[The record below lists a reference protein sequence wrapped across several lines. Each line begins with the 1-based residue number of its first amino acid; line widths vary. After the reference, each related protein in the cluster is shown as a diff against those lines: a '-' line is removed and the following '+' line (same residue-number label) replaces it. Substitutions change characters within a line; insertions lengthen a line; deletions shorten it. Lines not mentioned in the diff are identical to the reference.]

1 MPYENTIPKIDN
13 GYFKIKDFDKD
24 SLFLNIYFWFF
35 ANYLSMYYIWR
46 ITALDHLKMNL
57 NKKWVSILPNV
68 KMFIELVQ
76 RKTEMINTFDFYNNS
91 ESYFEKILL
100 LKLDLEKILKQHQ
113 LHFCLRET
121 SSDCV
126 ACQKKICVYTI

>member
-1 MPYENTIPKIDN
+1 MSYENTIPKIDN

-46 ITALDHLKMNL
+46 ITALDRLKMNL

-100 LKLDLEKILKQHQ
+100 LKLVLEKILKQH
-113 LHFCLRET
+113 HIII
-121 SSDCV
+121 
-126 ACQKKICVYTI
+126 KKRKKLNL

>member
-1 MPYENTIPKIDN
+1 MSYENTIPKIDN

-35 ANYLSMYYIWR
+35 SNYLSMYYIWR
-46 ITALDHLKMNL
+46 ITALDRLKMNL

-100 LKLDLEKILKQHQ
+100 LKLDLEKILKQH
-113 LHFCLRET
+113 HIII
-121 SSDCV
+121 
-126 ACQKKICVYTI
+126 KKRKKLNL

>member
-1 MPYENTIPKIDN
+1 MSYENTIPKIDN

-46 ITALDHLKMNL
+46 IAALDRLKMNL

-100 LKLDLEKILKQHQ
+100 LKLDLEKILKQH
-113 LHFCLRET
+113 HIII
-121 SSDCV
+121 
-126 ACQKKICVYTI
+126 KKRKKLNL

>member
-1 MPYENTIPKIDN
+1 MSYENTIPKIDN
-13 GYFKIKDFDKD
+13 GSFKIKDFDKD

-46 ITALDHLKMNL
+46 ITALDRLKMNL

-100 LKLDLEKILKQHQ
+100 LKLDLEKILKQH
-113 LHFCLRET
+113 HIII
-121 SSDCV
+121 
-126 ACQKKICVYTI
+126 KKRKKLNL

>member
-1 MPYENTIPKIDN
+1 MSYENTIPKIDN

-46 ITALDHLKMNL
+46 ITALDRLKMNL
-57 NKKWVSILPNV
+57 NKKWVSILQNV

-100 LKLDLEKILKQHQ
+100 LKLDLEKILKQH
-113 LHFCLRET
+113 HIII
-121 SSDCV
+121 
-126 ACQKKICVYTI
+126 KKRKKLNL

>member
-1 MPYENTIPKIDN
+1 MSYENTIPKIDN

-46 ITALDHLKMNL
+46 ITALDRLKMNL

-76 RKTEMINTFDFYNNS
+76 RKTEMINAFDFYNNS

-100 LKLDLEKILKQHQ
+100 LKLVLEKILKQH
-113 LHFCLRET
+113 HIII
-121 SSDCV
+121 
-126 ACQKKICVYTI
+126 KKRKKLNL